1 MTRINPET
9 PLVTSLGAN
18 EEVTRLAMLPRPFQP
33 PKDKIFGAH
42 SGRINSHHP
51 RFSLALVRNQEPFP
65 GSHDLKRLPP
75 DW

>member
-33 PKDKIFGAH
+33 P
-42 SGRINSHHP
+42 NSHHP